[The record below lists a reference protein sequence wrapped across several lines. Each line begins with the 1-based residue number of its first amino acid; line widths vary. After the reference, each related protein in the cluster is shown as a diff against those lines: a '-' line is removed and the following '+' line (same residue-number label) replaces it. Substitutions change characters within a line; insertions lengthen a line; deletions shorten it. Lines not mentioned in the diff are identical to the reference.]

1 MYLTKNLG
9 VLALGAVVAAALVP
23 AWAQSPGDN
32 LPPHITQLTH
42 FGERADFSHDG
53 SRVLFLEKTFGDVF
67 EIDLA
72 TRVIRPVTHH
82 YYHEGYVRALYL
94 PNGDVLLSGAKT
106 FDADH
111 PMDSRN
117 TNAELWVLD
126 KSFTKPPVRLGEKC
140 TEGPAVSRKNMRIA
154 WTVDH
159 GDYEDRIARGVSQIW
174 TGDIEYKDGVP
185 QLTNKKLVLDSSTLP
200 FKCNLETQNFRPPDE
215 KELTFSAY
223 GYQGTDVM
231 GINLDTGA
239 VTNYSEAPDQYDEPE
254 GIFPDGQYTLVEC
267 DRQNRKGDKYI
278 DIWKL
283 RLDDSGALERLTH
296 FSDVAGYKS
305 SNPVVSDDGRYMAFQ
320 MSKSTDMAGVGHGI
334 FLYDFS
340 KAAVAAQK

>member
-1 MYLTKNLG
+1 MNLSKQLA
-9 VLALGAVVAAALVP
+9 VLALVTLTAMA
-23 AWAQSPGDN
+23 AWAQGPVDN
-32 LPPHITQLTH
+32 LPAHITQLTH

-53 SRVLFLEKTFGDVF
+53 SRILFLEKTFGDVF

-72 TRVIRPVTHH
+72 TRVIRPITHH

-94 PNGDVLLSGAKT
+94 ANGDVLLSGAKT
-106 FDADH
+106 FNADK
-111 PMDSRN
+111 PMPSRL
-117 TNAELWVLD
+117 TEAELWVLD

-140 TEGPAVSRKNMRIA
+140 TEGPAVSRKNMHIA
-154 WTVDH
+154 WTIDS
-159 GDYEDRIARGVSQIW
+159 GDCPDRMPAGVSQIW

-185 QLTNKKLVLDSSTLP
+185 QLVNKKLVLDSSKLP
-200 FKCNLETQNFRPPDE
+200 FKCNLECQNFRPPDE

-231 GINLDTGA
+231 GLNLETGA
-239 VTNYSEAPDQYDEPE
+239 VINYSEAPDQYDEPE

-267 DRQNRKGDKYI
+267 DKQNRKGDRYI

-283 RLDDSGALERLTH
+283 RLDGSHAVERLTY
-296 FSDVAGYKS
+296 FSDVEGYKA
-305 SNPVVSDDGRYMAFQ
+305 SNPVVSDDGRFMAFQ
-320 MSKSTDMAGVGHGI
+320 MGKSTDQAGVGHDI

-340 KAAVAAQK
+340 KAPAAPQK